1 MGHAAARPLTWSAAL
16 RLGRVSNLPTV
27 WTNVLAGAALA
38 GVLPVSPWLP
48 ALLAAFSL
56 SYVAGM
62 YLNDW
67 FDRAADAVERPGRP
81 IPSGQARAD
90 SVLAAGAAM
99 LGAGALLLAWTGYAA
114 GTGGAAGLAAAALAG
129 AILLYDWNHKAN
141 PLSPVV
147 MGACRLLVY
156 VGTAAAL
163 AGTVRPELL
172 AGAAALLC
180 YLVGLTFAARQEAS
194 DRLASPWPLLL
205 LAVPAVWGLA
215 AALPDPAACL
225 FWLLFLGWTAWSLS
239 FLLVPGRLRVPKA
252 VGHLIAGICLFDAMV
267 LAAWGHPGPAIA
279 AAGGFLLTLALQR
292 RIPGT

>member
-1 MGHAAARPLTWSAAL
+1 LGHAAARPLTWSAAL

-27 WTNVLAGAALA
+27 WTNVLAGAVLA
-38 GVLPVSPWLP
+38 GASPASPWLP

-67 FDRAADAVERPGRP
+67 FDRALDAAERPGRP
-81 IPSGQARAD
+81 IPSGEARPDA
-90 SVLAAGAAM
+90 VLAAGAAM

-114 GTGGAAGLAAAALAG
+114 GTGWAAGLAAATLAG
-129 AILLYDWNHKAN
+129 AIVVYDWNHKAN

-147 MGACRLLVY
+147 MGVCRVLVY
-156 VGTAAAL
+156 VGTGAAL
-163 AGTVRPELL
+163 AGTARIDLL

-180 YLVGLTFAARQEAS
+180 YLVGLTYVARQEAS

-205 LAVPAVWGLA
+205 LAVPVVYGLA
-215 AALPDPAACL
+215 AALPDPVACA

-252 VGHLIAGICLFDAMV
+252 VGHLIAGICLFDAVV
-267 LAAWGHPGPAIA
+267 LAAWGHPGPALA
-279 AAGGFLLTLALQR
+279 AVAAFVLTLALQR